1 MSLLAQTYFLS
12 CKTTMLVLH
21 YCPLN
26 ALDRA
31 HLASRQCML
40 LFMIY
45 FMFAYNMYVT
55 YDRLYYQTTCGSWE
69 DSVSIEK
76 IIYFQSQMSFNIG
89 ALHFCFHVPKKDAMK
104 FANQA
109 WPFFSHSSWYGKF
122 YLELVTFFFLTLALE
137 TTLLITTPYPI
148 AEQSPEDFCSP
159 VGNMDKCLG

>member
-1 MSLLAQTYFLS
+1 MSLLAPTYFLS

-89 ALHFCFHVPKKDAMK
+89 ARHFCFHVPKKMPWSLPTKHDLSFPTLHDM
-104 FANQA
+104 ANSI
-109 WPFFSHSSWYGKF
+109 WNWSLSS
-122 YLELVTFFFLTLALE
+122 FLPLH
-137 TTLLITTPYPI
+137 
-148 AEQSPEDFCSP
+148 
-159 VGNMDKCLG
+159 